1 MSNGSEFNRLVDI
14 MARLRAPGGCPW
26 DRAQSRDDLKS
37 YLLEE
42 TYEVLE
48 AIDSGDPDKLR
59 EELGDLLLQVVFHA
73 QISTE
78 EGDFTIEDVAAAI
91 NEKLVRRHPHVF
103 GDVEV
108 ETKEQVLENWEKIK
122 REERREKEK
131 PDGLLSGVPP
141 SLPALLKAYRL
152 QQKAA
157 GAGFDWEETAQVK
170 EKVLEEWGELQGAI
184 ESENRRAVMEEFGD
198 LLFALVN
205 LARFLGFDAEDALQ
219 QANNKFITRFH
230 EVEKLADSGERDLH
244 DMKLEEMDILWERAK
259 SLEGGTGKGNS
270 SVKSPIDKA
279 E

>member
-1 MSNGSEFNRLVDI
+1 MSNGSEFSRLVDI

-42 TYEVLE
+42 TYEVLD
-48 AIDSGDPDKLR
+48 AIESGDPDKLR
-59 EELGDLLLQVVFHA
+59 EELGDLLLQVVFQA

-78 EGDFTIEDVAAAI
+78 EGAFTIEDVAASI

-103 GDVEV
+103 GNAEV
-108 ETKEQVLENWEKIK
+108 ETKEQVLENWERIK

-131 PDGLLSGVPP
+131 PDGLLSGVPA

-157 GAGFDWEETAQVK
+157 GVGFDWDETEQVK
-170 EKVLEEWGELQGAI
+170 EKVLEEWGELQRAI
-184 ESENRRAVMEEFGD
+184 ESEDRRAVMEEFGD

-205 LARFLGFDAEDALQ
+205 FARFQGFDAEDALQ
-219 QANNKFITRFH
+219 RANTKFITRFH
-230 EVEKLADSGERDLH
+230 EVERLADSGERDLH
-244 DMKLEEMDILWERAK
+244 DMNLEEMDTLWERAK
-259 SLEGGTGKGNS
+259 SIESRNEKRIPASGPPNEKG
-270 SVKSPIDKA
+270 
-279 E
+279 